1 MGEAFKNN
9 VFEYKFKTSSKWVEM
24 NEIRFTS
31 GHCTTMYVWLQIQH
45 HYHLLPHSMCLF
57 TNILW
62 GLFNVEV
69 SRKIKEFQ
77 DCCKVNF
84 CK

>member
-31 GHCTTMYVWLQIQH
+31 GHWSPMYVRLPIQH
-45 HYHLLPHSMCLF
+45 HYHLLPHSMCIF
-57 TNILW
+57 INILW
-62 GLFNVEV
+62 GLFKVEV
-69 SRKIKEFQ
+69 SRKAKEFQ
-77 DCCKVNF
+77 DCRRVNF
-84 CK
+84 

>member
-31 GHCTTMYVWLQIQH
+31 GHCSTMHVRLPIQH
-45 HYHLLPHSMCLF
+45 HYHFLPHSIYLF
-57 TNILW
+57 TDVLW
-62 GLFNVEV
+62 GLFKVEV
-69 SRKIKEFQ
+69 SRKGKRISRLL
-77 DCCKVNF
+77 
-84 CK
+84 